1 MIACIRI
8 KHFFL
13 YFCNGNKQFINRL
26 KLIDMTKTIEIQ
38 LQKSRMLIQGI
49 KRHINEMGEC
59 GVTNDMVAKFEKDL
73 AILEQQSSE
82 VDKIREELN
91 AKVRRMNETFATVK
105 ETHAETKKVIKG
117 YHPQERWMDY
127 GVPDKR

>member
-13 YFCNGNKQFINRL
+13 YFCNGNKQLINRL

-59 GVTNDMVAKFEKDL
+59 GVTNDMVAKFKKDL